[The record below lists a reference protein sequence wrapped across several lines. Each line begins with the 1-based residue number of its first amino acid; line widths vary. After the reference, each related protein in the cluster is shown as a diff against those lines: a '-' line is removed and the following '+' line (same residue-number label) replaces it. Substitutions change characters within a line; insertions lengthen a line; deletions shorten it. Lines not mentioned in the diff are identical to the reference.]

1 MSKSNV
7 IKIILVLA
15 LLSAFTTACSI
26 LNPTAADS
34 DTPAPLVITETAV
47 PASSVAEGHL
57 VPIAHTHLG
66 FATGGDVVEIL
77 VSKGDKV
84 EAGQMLV
91 TSKGMAQAQAAV
103 AAAEAQVLDAQQAI
117 NTLNRTASL
126 VKAQAEKAVTDA
138 KKDLVDAQNN
148 LVTID
153 SDTYQDDVDSAKEK
167 VNDLKSDLDDAQTA
181 LDDVK
186 DLNPDSQ
193 KRKDAETALE
203 DAQKEYD
210 QAVRDYDLLVNSKD
224 SASRMVAVA
233 KAHLEDANEEVSKVA
248 DGANKDDLAL
258 AQASLDQAN
267 AQLKAAQTSLAQ
279 TKISAPFASVVYE
292 IYPEVDEYSA
302 PGQTAVIL
310 ANDSAWV
317 IETNDLTELAVVDV
331 SVGQEVKVSFDA
343 LPGKTFTGTVDE
355 ISRVATQYLGDVT
368 YTVRILLPEI
378 DERLRWGMT
387 ASVYLP

>member
-1 MSKSNV
+1 MSKSNA
-7 IKIILVLA
+7 IKIVFTLT
-15 LLSAFTTACSI
+15 LLSAFIAACSI
-26 LNPTAADS
+26 FNPTATKS
-34 DTPAPLVITETAV
+34 DTPAPLIITETAV

-57 VPIAHTHLG
+57 VPAAHTQLG
-66 FATGGDVVEIL
+66 FATGGDVAEIL
-77 VSKGDKV
+77 VKKGDKV
-84 EAGQMLV
+84 EAGQILI
-91 TSKGMAQAQAAV
+91 TSKGVAQAEAAV
-103 AAAEAQVLDAQQAI
+103 SAAETQVLNAQQALD
-117 NTLNRTASL
+117 TLNRTADL

-153 SDTYQDDVDSAKEK
+153 SDTYQDDVDTAKEK
-167 VNDLKSDLDDAQTA
+167 VNDLKSTLDDAQTA
-181 LDDVK
+181 VDDVK
-186 DLNPDSQ
+186 DLTADSQ
-193 KRKDAETALE
+193 KRKDAEDALK

-224 SASRMVAVA
+224 SASGMVAIA
-233 KAHLEDANEEVSKVA
+233 QAHLKDANEELSKVSG
-248 DGANKDDLAL
+248 GANKDDLAM
-258 AQASLDQAN
+258 AQSNLDQAN

-279 TKISAPFASVVYE
+279 TKISAPFAGVVYE
-292 IYPEVDEYSA
+292 IYPAIDEFSA
-302 PGQTAVIL
+302 PGQTVVVL
-310 ANDSAWV
+310 ADDSSWV

-368 YTVRILLPEI
+368 YTVRVLLPEV